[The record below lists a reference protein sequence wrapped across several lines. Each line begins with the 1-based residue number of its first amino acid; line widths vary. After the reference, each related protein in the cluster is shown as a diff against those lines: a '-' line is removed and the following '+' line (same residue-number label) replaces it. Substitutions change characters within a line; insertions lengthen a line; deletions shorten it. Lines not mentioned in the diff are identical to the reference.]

1 MAQLIGTNHGPSDFA
16 YRELARAGAR
26 NGRPTFA
33 LLKFNARAAL
43 GNACG
48 GRDRHETQLEFE
60 SSSSDSVMN

>member
-1 MAQLIGTNHGPSDFA
+1 MIGTNHGPSGFA

-33 LLKFNARAAL
+33 LLTFNARAAL

-60 SSSSDSVMN
+60 SCSSDAVMN